1 MSTFGWFAIVIL
13 PVLGGLIAWA
23 GDVIGYRLGKGRHS
37 LFGLRP
43 RSTARLIGVAVGVAL
58 PLVGVG
64 AALLG
69 SSEARDALFH
79 IDELRQQEARLTA
92 QNQELEAR
100 QERTQRQARASEQ
113 RARDLRADL
122 YATRETLGEARQRV
136 AATHRE
142 LVSAQQEVRRASSKA
157 SVLETVAGKLDAA
170 IRTLEARLRQLEPK
184 LVTLQERLQQKSEE
198 LAAKTDE
205 LATRQAQVNQA
216 QADKEAFE
224 EAYRDAVRVI
234 DSPVEL
240 DKGYEL
246 VRIIDDTGD
255 TVADTEDGLI
265 RLLYTASRAA
275 EAHGAVRGPTGL
287 AVRPILPWPPGFSPG
302 EKTPL
307 PPQGDVV
314 RAFARELQ
322 AAGKR
327 TFVIGVRVARRM
339 YRDEVA
345 PVGVELWALPY
356 VRIFVENDVIYSV
369 KIDGSLSESEVFSQL
384 WNLLTKIVRREAREK
399 GLLPDAA
406 TGEYGTASFAQLFE
420 ALKAIR
426 AHQGPVPVR
435 VVAAA
440 DTYITDPLLIRIEVG
455 KEGTTPGGQD
465 RSGD

>member
-13 PVLGGLIAWA
+13 PILGGLIAWA

-58 PLVGVG
+58 PLIGVG

-79 IDELRQQEARLTA
+79 IDELRQQEAKLTA
-92 QNQELEAR
+92 QNRELEAR

-142 LVSAQQEVRRASSKA
+142 LVGAQQEVRRASGKA
-157 SVLETVAGKLDAA
+157 SVLQAVADRLKVSINTLDGE
-170 IRTLEARLRQLEPK
+170 LKRLQGK
-184 LVTLQERLQQKSEE
+184 LVTLQEDLRQKREE
-198 LAAKTDE
+198 LGAKTAE
-205 LATRQAQVNQA
+205 LATRQAEVNKA
-216 QADKEAFE
+216 QADERAFR
-224 EAYRDAVRVI
+224 EAYRDAVRLI

-246 VRIIDDTGD
+246 VRIIDETGD

-265 RLLYTASRAA
+265 RLLFTASRAA
-275 EAHGAVRGPTGL
+275 EAHGATRGPTGL

-302 EKTPL
+302 EGTPL
-307 PPQGDVV
+307 PSPGEVV

-339 YRDEVA
+339 YRDEIA

-356 VRIFVENDVIYSV
+356 VRVFLENDVIYTV
-369 KIDGSLSESEVFSQL
+369 KMDGALSESEVFSQL

-406 TGEYGTASFAQLFE
+406 TGEYGTASFSQLFE
-420 ALKAIR
+420 ALREIR
-426 AHQGPVPVR
+426 SHKGPVQVR

-455 KEGTTPGGQD
+455 KGGTAPGEQD